1 MKVGF
6 VYHALMEIEKWI
18 LGGEMMGKSKLL
30 PFVVVGALVG
40 AAISMLDKTT
50 RQHTVETSKKA
61 KDKVAYYAE
70 NREELMG
77 LVGSKVQQAQT
88 LYSSVNNNV
97 QTLLQG
103 QDPNELKTLP
113 GTIQD
118 LVSETIQAFSKKDEQ
133 QG

>member
-1 MKVGF
+1 
-6 VYHALMEIEKWI
+6 
-18 LGGEMMGKSKLL
+18 MGKSKLL

-40 AAISMLDKTT
+40 AAISMLDKGT
-50 RQHTVETSKKA
+50 RQHTVETSKKV
-61 KDKVAYYAE
+61 KDTVTYYAE

-77 LVGSKVQQAQT
+77 LVESKVQQAQT

-113 GTIQD
+113 STIQS
-118 LVSETIQAFSKKDEQ
+118 LVSETIQAFSKKDDQ